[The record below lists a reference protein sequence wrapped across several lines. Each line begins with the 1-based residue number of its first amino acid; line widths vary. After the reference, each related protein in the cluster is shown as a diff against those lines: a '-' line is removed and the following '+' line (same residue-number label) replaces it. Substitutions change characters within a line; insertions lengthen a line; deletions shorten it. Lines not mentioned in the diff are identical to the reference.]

1 MNLCPFRR
9 VPPTRWWLTLLV
21 SALPWVSSAQTLTAP
36 TPPPMDNAAS
46 ATAIPNPP
54 TAADD
59 VDELP
64 EPATRPRRRNIGE
77 QRATAP
83 PRFDID
89 LQASSSELREFL
101 LRHLEL
107 QRFRSLRDLDANEL
121 ARLLSAAPEDLRGL
135 LGTLGYFSPTI
146 NIALLPAD
154 AASATDA
161 PGGRSSLG
169 TVSIRVEAGTPTR
182 VATSQVFF
190 KGDIATAPEAAEQRA
205 DIVRSGTLASGQPF
219 TQADW
224 DRAKT
229 AALRELIAQRY
240 PLGRIENSLAD
251 IDAATQT
258 ARLYIE
264 IDSGAA
270 VQVGAVRVEGSERYD
285 PLMVQRLVR
294 LVGMTPGSD
303 YSLEKMQ
310 AAQRRLAE
318 SGYYDSV
325 FVYLDPTQPGQQAP
339 VVVQVRESL
348 RQKVVFGAG
357 LSTNS
362 GARLSL
368 EHTHHRVPGIG
379 WRALNKLQLD
389 RNEQLISSDWSAPV
403 NDKGWRWI
411 AGAQLARQVDGSVTT
426 VSQRLRTGQ
435 SQETLELDRS
445 FFLQYDRARVVNSA
459 LPTDGT
465 VPADS
470 ALSANYAWTR
480 RRFDDLVSPDIGQ
493 GLAMEIG
500 LGSTLGAARR
510 PFVRTQAR
518 WLGLWPVN
526 AVPGFNR
533 RPPLGEARPE
543 AEETDRSGRLALR
556 LQGGA
561 VWAQNSAPVPE
572 TQLFLTGG
580 DNTVRGYTLRGIGV
594 AQADG
599 SVSAGRYLGVASLE
613 WQRPIWSSGARSAW
627 ESVVFVDAGA
637 VANQLGDLRPLWG
650 VGAGARYNSPV
661 GPLQLD
667 LAYGVKSQQL
677 RLHLSVGFR
686 F

>member
-1 MNLCPFRR
+1 MNFSFIRR
-9 VPPTRWWLTLLV
+9 APTTRWWLALLVSVLPWVSNAQSLADAKAEPGNDPSV
-21 SALPWVSSAQTLTAP
+21 SALPNAP
-36 TPPPMDNAAS
+36 P
-46 ATAIPNPP
+46 
-54 TAADD
+54 AADE
-59 VDELP
+59 VEEPL
-64 EPATRPRRRNIGE
+64 EPATRPRRRNNGE
-77 QRATAP
+77 TRAPAP

-89 LQASSSELREFL
+89 LQASTGELREFL

-107 QRFRSLRDLDANEL
+107 QRFRTLRDLDASEL
-121 ARLLSAAPEDLRGL
+121 ARLLSAAPDDLRGL
-135 LGTLGYFSPTI
+135 LGTLGYFSPKLD
-146 NIALLPAD
+146 IALLPPGAP
-154 AASATDA
+154 AAAED
-161 PGGRSSLG
+161 PGVRPSLG
-169 TVSIRVEAGTPTR
+169 TISIRVEAGEPTR
-182 VATSQVFF
+182 VTTSQVFF
-190 KGDIATAPEAAEQRA
+190 KGDIATAPEAVEQRA
-205 DIVRSGTLASGQPF
+205 SIVRSGTLASGQPF

-229 AALRELIAQRY
+229 GALRELIAQRY

-251 IDAATQT
+251 IDADTQT

-264 IDSGAA
+264 IDSGPA

-303 YSLEKMQ
+303 YSLDKLQ

-318 SGYYDSV
+318 SGYFDSV
-325 FVYLDPTQPGQQAP
+325 FVYLDPTLEGQQAP

-348 RQKVVFGAG
+348 RQKVVLGAG
-357 LSTNS
+357 VSTDS

-389 RNEQLISSDWSAPV
+389 RNEQRISSDWSAPV

-411 AGAQLARQVDGSVTT
+411 AGAQLARQVDGTVTT
-426 VSQRLRTGQ
+426 HSQRLRTGQ

-445 FFLQYDRARVVNSA
+445 FFLQYDRARVFNSA
-459 LPTDGT
+459 LDTAGT
-465 VPADS
+465 AQADS
-470 ALSANYAWTR
+470 SLTANYAWTR

-493 GLAMEIG
+493 GLAMEMG
-500 LGSTLGAARR
+500 LGTTLGEARR
-510 PFVRTQAR
+510 PFVRSQAR

-526 AVPGFNR
+526 AIPGFTR
-533 RPPLGEARPE
+533 RPPMGEARPE
-543 AEETDRSGRLALR
+543 RDEVDRSGRLALR

-561 VWAQNSAPVPE
+561 VWAQASAPVPE

-580 DNTVRGYTLRGIGV
+580 DNTVRGYNLRGIGV
-594 AQADG
+594 VQPDG

-613 WQRPIWSSGARSAW
+613 WQRPIWRSGARSAW

-661 GPLQLD
+661 GPLQFD
-667 LAYGVKSQQL
+667 LAYGLKSQQL